1 MLDPKLEKALNQ
13 AVESAQLKGH
23 EFVSLEHI
31 LLSLAENNDDAKE
44 ILSACGADLKAL
56 AQALQKHINETCPVV
71 PEKDRQRQSDW
82 KPELTLAF
90 HRLLQRSAI
99 QVQSAGRA
107 QVSSGHV
114 LVALYHE
121 EESFARFI
129 LEQLGVNQFDV
140 INYISHGIQ
149 KYENP
154 NDENEDETDYEIDG
168 LPKDSSKT
176 KGSALKS
183 FCVNL
188 NDKVEKGKTD
198 PLIGREAVIERA
210 IQVLSRRTKNNPLF
224 VGEAGVGKTAL
235 ADGLAQKVVEGD
247 VPDSLKD
254 AVIYSLDM
262 GALLAGTKYRG
273 DFEERIKA
281 VLKELEKEDH
291 PILFVDEI
299 HTMIGAGGTSG
310 GAMDASNLLKPSL
323 ADGTLSCMGSTTY
336 KEFRNHFEKDR
347 ALARR
352 FQKIDVREP
361 SVEESVEILEGLK
374 SRYEEHHN
382 VKYSKAAVRA
392 AVELSA
398 KHITSRFLPDKAIDV
413 MDEVGAAVRIQSG
426 RDQKTK
432 NIAVKDIEKVVASM
446 AQIPTKSVSSSDR
459 SKLQNL
465 DSDLKAKIF
474 GQDGAIEKLVH
485 SIKLARTGL
494 GRENKPIGSYLFA
507 GPTGVGKT
515 EVSKQLAENLNVSFL
530 RYDMSEYME
539 KHSVSR
545 LVGAPPGYVG
555 YEEGGLLTD
564 AVTKNPYSVV
574 LMDEIEKAHPDLI
587 NILLQVMDNG
597 KLTDSNGKVADFTN
611 VILIMTSNAGAHEA
625 AKGGMGINPGEG
637 SAQSMEA
644 IKRMFRPEFLNRLD
658 AVVEFKNLPKPVL
671 LKVVEKFVS
680 ELQLQLE
687 EKKIELSVTKSV
699 IEKLFEI
706 GHQPQYGAR
715 PFARTVDQEIKIPLV
730 DEILFGKLTKG
741 GRVKVST
748 DNNKLHFEIRSAED
762 LKEQKKIGA
771 KERPALLGKS

>member
-1 MLDPKLEKALNQ
+1 MLDPKLENSLNQ
-13 AVESAQLKGH
+13 AVESAQNNGH

-31 LLSLAENNDDAKE
+31 LLALAQKNEEARE
-44 ILSACGADLKAL
+44 VLRACGADL
-56 AQALQKHINETCPVV
+56 QALIDALEQHIRETCPVI
-71 PEKDRQRQSDW
+71 PQEDLQKTAHW

-99 QVQSAGRA
+99 QVQSAGRKK
-107 QVSSGHV
+107 VSSGHI

-121 EESFARFI
+121 EDSFARYI
-129 LEQLGVNQFDV
+129 LEQLGVSQFDV

-149 KYENP
+149 KYETSPP
-154 NDENEDETDYEIDG
+154 NEELDIDG
-168 LPKDSSKT
+168 HPKDSSKS

-188 NDKVEKGKTD
+188 NEKVQKGLTD
-198 PLIGREAVIERA
+198 PLIGRENVLERA
-210 IQVLSRRTKNNPLF
+210 LQVLSRRTKNNPLF

-235 ADGLAQKVVEGD
+235 ADGLAQRIVSGD
-247 VPDSLKD
+247 VPENLKK
-254 AVIYSLDM
+254 ATIYSLDM

-273 DFEERIKA
+273 DFEERVKA
-281 VLKELEKEDH
+281 VLTELETKDH

-299 HTMIGAGGTSG
+299 HTLIGAGGTSG

-323 ADGTLSCMGSTTY
+323 ADGSLSCMGSTTY

-352 FQKIDVREP
+352 FQKIDVHEP
-361 SVEESVEILEGLK
+361 SIEESVKILEGLK
-374 SRYEEHHN
+374 DRYEEHHN
-382 VKYSKAAVRA
+382 VKYSKATLRA

-398 KHITSRFLPDKAIDV
+398 KHMASRYLPDKAIDV
-413 MDEVGAAVRIQSG
+413 MDEVGAAIRIQYGKDNKAKPIS
-426 RDQKTK
+426 
-432 NIAVKDIEKVVASM
+432 IKDIEKVVASM
-446 AQIPTKSVSSSDR
+446 AQVPTKSVSNSDR
-459 SKLQNL
+459 VQLQNL
-465 DSDLKAKIF
+465 ELNLKTKIF
-474 GQDGAIEKLVH
+474 GQDKAVEKLVH

-494 GRENKPIGSYLFA
+494 GRDNKPIGSYLFA

-515 EVSKQLAENLNVSFL
+515 EVSKQLAALLNISFL
-530 RYDMSEYME
+530 RYDMSEYIE

-564 AVTKNPYSVV
+564 AVNKNPYSVV

-597 KLTDSNGKVADFTN
+597 KLTDSNGKVSDFTN
-611 VILIMTSNAGAHEA
+611 IILIMTSNAGAHEA
-625 AKGGMGINPGEG
+625 AKGGMGIHPDEG

-644 IKRMFRPEFLNRLD
+644 IKRQFRPEFLNRLD
-658 AVVEFKNLPKPVL
+658 AVVEFKNLPKPIL
-671 LKVVEKFVS
+671 LKVVEKFVE
-680 ELQLQLE
+680 ELKSQLA
-687 EKKIELSVTKSV
+687 EKKIDLQVTKSV
-699 IEKLFEI
+699 IEQLFDI

-715 PFARTVDQEIKIPLV
+715 PLARIVDQEIKTPLV

-741 GRVKVST
+741 GQVKVST
-748 DNNKLHFEIRSAED
+748 EKNKIQFHVHSSEEM
-762 LKEQKKIGA
+762 KEQKKIGA
-771 KERPALLGKS
+771 KKKPALTGKH